1 MYQVFVKGYNFDA
14 LFTQKPT
21 RFIASQMLFLT
32 DGNYQKVNISQIQMA
47 EDLAINRYNSKL
59 FVKTFF
65 I

>member
-1 MYQVFVKGYNFDA
+1 MRYLLKNF
-14 LFTQKPT
+14 T

-32 DGNYQKVNISQIQMA
+32 DGNYQKVNTSQIQMA